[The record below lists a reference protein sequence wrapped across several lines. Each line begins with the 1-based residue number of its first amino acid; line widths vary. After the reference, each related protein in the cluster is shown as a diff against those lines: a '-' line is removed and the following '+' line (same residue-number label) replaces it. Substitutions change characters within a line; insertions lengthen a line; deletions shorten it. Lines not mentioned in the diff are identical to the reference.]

1 MLISNKKK
9 AHLKGTIVCCT
20 NCMIFWEI
28 MQMIEGSGATKE
40 DQHRACLR
48 IEFRDIVI
56 ESKCHSK
63 LG

>member
-28 MQMIEGSGATKE
+28 MQMIEGSGAARE
-40 DQHRACLR
+40 DQCSVLGLN
-48 IEFRDIVI
+48 FVI
-56 ESKCHSK
+56 
-63 LG
+63 L